1 MVATIPCV
9 GSRYLQVRG
18 SIPRRKMQLQWTS
31 AHNLNIRVKSCAFT
45 SIPRA
50 VPSTTGSETADAAV
64 IDGAWKVRGERGV
77 SFITGEAFYRA
88 ESCAG
93 RDLAVLAAVLHRR
106 RTGSLR
112 VLDVMGGSG
121 MRGARYLAQADA
133 DEVWVNEG
141 NMDLHYA
148 VVYNMCSAAG
158 LPVPRVQAGCA
169 TAAITGPAGVASDS
183 TAGLGPANQAAT
195 ATERE
200 ELSGQSL
207 RAIAAYWE
215 GQAQRLRLEGL
226 ARDVWQWD
234 VPRPTGS
241 CDDALRPRQLLTP
254 AVAEA
259 AADSKS
265 TACSLRDG
273 NSGDSGSS
281 SYSSLPRASGS
292 GTSGLSQAQSAE
304 PTRGHRR
311 IRISHADAN
320 RLLTNC
326 YMRES
331 YYDVVDVDSFGSG
344 TMHFPAAIDAVRYGG
359 LIYLTGTDGFTTS
372 GKRPARSLAAYGSY
386 ARATP
391 WANEQGLRMII
402 GSAVREAAARGVTL
416 APIFSLYSYHGPVF
430 RVMLRATRSAEWPAN
445 HYGFMGH
452 CFVHGDNYTVGWR
465 QLGKATCRCA
475 ARGRRPIQSSS
486 NTVSGIE
493 AANNTG
499 VTSNG
504 TDLGG
509 NDAPSSACISAS
521 SPGGIHSH
529 TRRGEHGSGS
539 SKAGSPGNRERTE
552 DTCEPGAEDGSPT
565 GIQLV
570 LSGPL
575 WTGPLHDAAELQA
588 MAAEAASRGWTG
600 FGLDA
605 AATPHLQ
612 NRVKSSRN
620 VRPLEEL
627 LEVLLEEADPR
638 LPPGFFSIDESVA
651 RRLVRPPSRDGLI
664 AALRQ
669 EGFAAARCHLEA
681 RAFRTNACMVDVLR
695 VAEERLGIP
704 RRR

>member
-1 MVATIPCV
+1 MCASVPCV
-9 GSRYLQVRG
+9 GSRYSQVRG
-18 SIPRRKMQLQWTS
+18 SIPRRKMQLQRTS
-31 AHNLNIRVKSCAFT
+31 AHELNIRFKSCTST

-50 VPSTTGSETADAAV
+50 MASTTSSETADAAL

-106 RTGSLR
+106 RTGTLR

-133 DEVWVNEG
+133 DEVWVNDG

-158 LPVPRVQAGCA
+158 LPVARVQAGCA
-169 TAAITGPAGVASDS
+169 TAAIAGPAAVASDS
-183 TAGLGPANQAAT
+183 TAGLGPANHAAT
-195 ATERE
+195 AATAIERE

-207 RAIAAYWE
+207 RDLAAYWE
-215 GQAQRLRLEGL
+215 GLAQRLRLEGL

-234 VPRPTGS
+234 VPRPTGN
-241 CDDALRPRQLLTP
+241 CDEVLRPRQLPTP
-254 AVAEA
+254 AIAEA
-259 AADSKS
+259 ATDSEATS
-265 TACSLRDG
+265 CGLTDR
-273 NSGDSGSS
+273 NSGDSSS
-281 SYSSLPRASGS
+281 SSHSKMPRASGS
-292 GTSGLSQAQSAE
+292 GASGLSKAQTGE

-331 YYDVVDVDSFGSG
+331 YYDLVDVDSFGSE

-359 LIYLTGTDGFTTS
+359 LVYLTSTDGFTTS

-402 GSAVREAAARGVTL
+402 GSAAREAAARGVTL
-416 APIFSLYSYHGPVF
+416 TPVFSLYSYHGPVF
-430 RVMLRATRSAEWPAN
+430 RVMLRATRSAEWPAH

-465 QLGKATCRCA
+465 QLGKATCRCE
-475 ARGRRPIQSSS
+475 ARSKHPIQGSL
-486 NTVSGIE
+486 NTVSGIV
-493 AANNTG
+493 AANRTS

-504 TDLGG
+504 TDMGG

-521 SPGGIHSH
+521 SPRGIHSH
-529 TRRGEHGSGS
+529 SRPGGHASGS
-539 SKAGSPGNRERTE
+539 SKADSLGRPGQSEDRRES
-552 DTCEPGAEDGSPT
+552 GAEDGPAT
-565 GIQLV
+565 GTQLV

-600 FGLDA
+600 FGLDVA
-605 AATPHLQ
+605 AAPHLQ
-612 NRVKSSRN
+612 NRVKSRCVYSCTKTQK
-620 VRPLEEL
+620 VPIWL
-627 LEVLLEEADPR
+627 VSSAD
-638 LPPGFFSIDESVA
+638 I
-651 RRLVRPPSRDGLI
+651 
-664 AALRQ
+664 
-669 EGFAAARCHLEA
+669 ARCCIA
-681 RAFRTNACMVDVLR
+681 GKGPRGQWRRSWVLR
-695 VAEERLGIP
+695 GILTEV
-704 RRR
+704 